1 MTGFARFFLAM
12 LIIAP
17 LSIIGASYYNGQDGI
32 QTIKEL
38 VGLGGSSTQT
48 EQTKEAQPVDT
59 KPSKEYV
66 NSQIKKLQDDLT
78 EKEERVANLYL
89 ENETLKKQLE
99 EKDKEVNEVKK
110 ELNSLK
116 DKIKE
121 FKQLDFDN

>member
-1 MTGFARFFLAM
+1 
-12 LIIAP
+12 
-17 LSIIGASYYNGQDGI
+17 
-32 QTIKEL
+32 
-38 VGLGGSSTQT
+38 
-48 EQTKEAQPVDT
+48 
-59 KPSKEYV
+59 
-66 NSQIKKLQDDLT
+66 LT